1 MNLTFIDTETT
12 WIKEQDVIIQ
22 LWLINEVDSVI
33 NREINAFFSNWN
45 VKISLVSKATHG
57 IMENDI
63 KDFPVFSPEVPEYKF
78 IQEIKDNTIFVGHN
92 ITFDLWM
99 LSKVWI
105 QINNY
110 IDTLQIAKHLLQEQ
124 EDEFENTYRLEVL
137 KYYLMEKWISFT
149 SLKAHDAMADTLI
162 MKVVFKYFFD
172 LIKEKFTLN
181 TNPEIIQKMTELT
194 KSPILLKKLN
204 FGKYKWSTFEQIA
217 QNDRNYLEWLS
228 KNNDDENVRFTCGRY
243 LRG

>member
-12 WIKEQDVIIQ
+12 GIQEQDVIIQ
-22 LWLINEVDSVI
+22 LWLINEIDSVI

-99 LSKVWI
+99 LSKTWI
-105 QINNY
+105 QIDSY
-110 IDTLQIAKHLLQEQ
+110 IDTLQIAKHLLQDQ

-149 SLKAHDAMADTLI
+149 SLRAHDAMADTLI
-162 MKVVFKYFFD
+162 MKVIFKYFCD

-181 TNPEIIQKMTELT
+181 TNHEIIQKMTELT

-228 KNNDDENVRFTCGRY
+228 KNNDDENVRFTCGKWIN
-243 LRG
+243 